1 MWYNEE
7 VFHFERIEA
16 IHLQQATKIR
26 DFTHGSIPRQLVSF
40 ATPLFLSNLL
50 QIVYNMVDMMV
61 VGSVL
66 GKAGTSAVSVGGD
79 VSNLL
84 TFIAMGFASAGQ
96 VIIARLIGGG
106 ERKKLSRFVGTMVGF
121 LVLSALI
128 MSGLGLLLQDTMLTL
143 MKTPDEAYEGAVAYS
158 TICMA
163 GLIFIY
169 GYNTT
174 SAILR
179 GMGDSKR
186 PFIFIS
192 IAAVLNLVLDLIF
205 VAGLKL
211 GAGGAALATV
221 ISQVVSVA
229 ISTTYLVR
237 NRKKY
242 ELDVTLRDFIRWDK
256 ELLRDLVGLG
266 VPMAIKT
273 CSIQVSKLFVNAFVN
288 GYGVAVSAFAGIA
301 NKLASISNLISQSMN
316 VAGSTM
322 VGQNLAAGKF
332 KRVKAIM
339 ATITLITM
347 AVSILL
353 SVAICLFPEAIFSV
367 FTAEGDTDVLALV
380 DGYLPIAVL
389 MFMGS
394 AFRSVMNS
402 LLNGSGNHKVN
413 FATAIL
419 DGIVMRIGLAILF
432 GLVLDLKHY
441 GFWLGDALAGFTPF
455 WIGLVF
461 YLSGA
466 WKKGAKIRSEEDE

>member
-1 MWYNEE
+1 M
-7 VFHFERIEA
+7 
-16 IHLQQATKIR
+16 QKTSQIR
-26 DFTHGSIPRQLVSF
+26 DFTSGSIPRQLVSF

-84 TFIAMGFASAGQ
+84 TFIAMGFSSAGQ

-106 ERKKLSRFVGTMVGF
+106 ERKHLSRFVGTMIGF
-121 LVLSALI
+121 LAVAALV
-128 MSGLGLLLQDTMLTL
+128 MSVTGLLLQDTMLTL
-143 MKTPDEAYEGAVAYS
+143 MRTPAEAYEGAVAYS
-158 TICMA
+158 TVCMV
-163 GLIFIY
+163 GLVFIY

-186 PFIFIS
+186 PFLFIS
-192 IAAVLNLVLDLIF
+192 IAAVLNLVLDILF
-205 VAGLKL
+205 VAGLGM

-221 ISQVVSVA
+221 ISQAVSVA
-229 ISTTYLVR
+229 VSTTYIIR
-237 NRKKY
+237 NRKRY
-242 ELDVTLRDFIRWDK
+242 ELELTLHDLLHWDR

-273 CSIQVSKLFVNAFVN
+273 CSIQISKLFVNSFVN
-288 GYGVAVSAFAGIA
+288 SYGVAVSAFAGIA
-301 NKLASISNLISQSMN
+301 NKIAGVSNLISQSMN

-332 KRVKAIM
+332 KRVKRIM
-339 ATITLITM
+339 LTITLITLS
-347 AVSILL
+347 VSVLL
-353 SVAICLFPEAIFSV
+353 SLAICLFPEAIFSV
-367 FTAEGDTDVLALV
+367 FTADGDTDVLALV

-389 MFMGS
+389 MFFGS
-394 AFRSVMNS
+394 AFRAMMNS

-419 DGIVMRIGLAILF
+419 DGIVMRIGLAVLF
-432 GLVLDLKHY
+432 GLVLDMKHY

-455 WIGLVF
+455 FIGLVF
-461 YLSGA
+461 FLTGA
-466 WKKGAKIRSEEDE
+466 WKKGAKVATSESDE

>member
-1 MWYNEE
+1 MNQ
-7 VFHFERIEA
+7 RT
-16 IHLQQATKIR
+16 QIR
-26 DFTHGSIPRQLVSF
+26 DFTTGSIPRQLISF

-84 TFIAMGFASAGQ
+84 TFIAMGFSSAGQ

-106 ERKKLSRFVGTMVGF
+106 ERQRLSRFVGTMVGF
-121 LVLSALI
+121 LITAAVV
-128 MSGLGLLLQDTMLTL
+128 MSGAGLLLQDTMLTL
-143 MKTPDEAYEGAVAYS
+143 MKTPAEAYEGAVAYS
-158 TICMA
+158 TVCMV

-179 GMGDSKR
+179 GMGDSKH

-192 IAAVLNLVLDLIF
+192 IAAGLNLVLDILF
-205 VAGLKL
+205 VAGFRM

-221 ISQVVSVA
+221 ISQAVSVI

-237 NRKKY
+237 NRRKY
-242 ELDVTLRDFIRWDK
+242 ELDMRLSDFVKWDK
-256 ELLRDLVGLG
+256 ELLGTLVGLG

-301 NKLASISNLISQSMN
+301 NKIAGVSNLISQSMN

-332 KRVKAIM
+332 KRVKRVM
-339 ATITLITM
+339 ATITLITLS
-347 AVSILL
+347 VSIAL
-353 SVAICLFPEAIFSV
+353 SVVICLFPEAIFSV

-394 AFRSVMNS
+394 AFRSMMNS
-402 LLNGSGNHKVN
+402 LLNGSGNLKVN

-419 DGIVMRIGLAILF
+419 DGIIMRIGLAVLF
-432 GLVLDLKHY
+432 GLVLDFKHY

-455 WIGLVF
+455 FIGLVF

-466 WKKGAKIRSEEDE
+466 WKKGAKVKAEVDD